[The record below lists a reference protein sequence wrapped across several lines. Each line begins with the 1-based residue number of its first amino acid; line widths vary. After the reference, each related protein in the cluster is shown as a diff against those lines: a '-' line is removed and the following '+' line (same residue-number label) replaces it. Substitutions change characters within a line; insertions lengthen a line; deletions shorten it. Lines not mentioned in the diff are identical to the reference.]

1 MKIGNVELKNAI
13 ALAPMAGVTDL
24 PFRLLCKEQGCGLM
38 YTEMVS
44 AKALL
49 YKNRNTKPLLE
60 TRPEEEPVAVQL
72 FGSDPEIMSEM
83 ALQLEE
89 GPYAIID
96 VNMGC
101 PVPKIVN
108 NGEGSAL
115 MKDPKLVEQ
124 ILTALVKA
132 INKPVTV
139 KIRKGFDDDHVNAV
153 EIAKIA
159 EACGVAAVAVHGRT
173 RAQYYSGQADW
184 DIIAQVKDAVKI
196 PVIGNGD
203 VDSPEKAKAAKRD
216 ISKYECY
223 LEYHIE
229 QGDKLD
235 HTGIDVGVVSGIVSI
250 IDYKVTAK
258 GMSNHAG
265 TTMMANRKDALVGMA
280 KLIVAAE
287 ERAREL
293 NDTLVFTVGKIAVSP
308 GQENVIPG
316 QAVANF
322 EMRHMDKAVTDQ
334 FYADI
339 QALAKEIPNCEFE
352 FVNTSAKYSTPC
364 DPRLIKL
371 IDDVCTE
378 KGISHIIMPSGAGH
392 DANSMAHEGVPI
404 GMIFVPSVK
413 GISHQGDEYTKPE
426 HIDMGADVLYQT
438 VLKLDETGV

>member
-1 MKIGNVELKNAI
+1 M
-13 ALAPMAGVTDL
+13 
-24 PFRLLCKEQGCGLM
+24 
-38 YTEMVS
+38 
-44 AKALL
+44 
-49 YKNRNTKPLLE
+49 
-60 TRPEEEPVAVQL
+60 
-72 FGSDPEIMSEM
+72 
-83 ALQLEE
+83 
-89 GPYAIID
+89 
-96 VNMGC
+96 
-101 PVPKIVN
+101 
-108 NGEGSAL
+108 
-115 MKDPKLVEQ
+115 
-124 ILTALVKA
+124 
-132 INKPVTV
+132 
-139 KIRKGFDDDHVNAV
+139 
-153 EIAKIA
+153 
-159 EACGVAAVAVHGRT
+159 
-173 RAQYYSGQADW
+173 
-184 DIIAQVKDAVKI
+184 
-196 PVIGNGD
+196 
-203 VDSPEKAKAAKRD
+203 
-216 ISKYECY
+216 
-223 LEYHIE
+223 
-229 QGDKLD
+229 
-235 HTGIDVGVVSGIVSI
+235 GVVSGIVSI

-293 NDTLVFTVGKIAVSP
+293 NDTLVFTVGKISVSP

-371 IDDVCTE
+371 IDGVCTE

>member
-1 MKIGNVELKNAI
+1 
-13 ALAPMAGVTDL
+13 
-24 PFRLLCKEQGCGLM
+24 
-38 YTEMVS
+38 
-44 AKALL
+44 
-49 YKNRNTKPLLE
+49 
-60 TRPEEEPVAVQL
+60 
-72 FGSDPEIMSEM
+72 
-83 ALQLEE
+83 
-89 GPYAIID
+89 
-96 VNMGC
+96 
-101 PVPKIVN
+101 
-108 NGEGSAL
+108 
-115 MKDPKLVEQ
+115 
-124 ILTALVKA
+124 
-132 INKPVTV
+132 
-139 KIRKGFDDDHVNAV
+139 
-153 EIAKIA
+153 
-159 EACGVAAVAVHGRT
+159 
-173 RAQYYSGQADW
+173 
-184 DIIAQVKDAVKI
+184 
-196 PVIGNGD
+196 
-203 VDSPEKAKAAKRD
+203 
-216 ISKYECY
+216 
-223 LEYHIE
+223 
-229 QGDKLD
+229 
-235 HTGIDVGVVSGIVSI
+235 
-250 IDYKVTAK
+250 
-258 GMSNHAG
+258 MSNHAG

-308 GQENVIPG
+308 DRKNVIPG

-339 QALAKEIPNCEFE
+339 QAFAKEIPNCEFE

-438 VLKLDETGV
+438 VLKLDENGV

>member
-1 MKIGNVELKNAI
+1 MSRLNELLQQAGSIGRNEDGSITRLGFSEKYFQALEFLKGRMQELGMQVETDPVGNLH
-13 ALAPMAGVTDL
+13 GVL
-24 PFRLLCKEQGCGLM
+24 Q
-38 YTEMVS
+38 
-44 AKALL
+44 
-49 YKNRNTKPLLE
+49 
-60 TRPEEEPVAVQL
+60 
-72 FGSDPEIMSEM
+72 GSDPEAKSIVIGSHMDTVM
-83 ALQLEE
+83 QGGVYDGMLGVTGALE
-89 GPYAIID
+89 
-96 VNMGC
+96 
-101 PVPKIVN
+101 
-108 NGEGSAL
+108 
-115 MKDPKLVEQ
+115 
-124 ILTALVKA
+124 
-132 INKPVTV
+132 
-139 KIRKGFDDDHVNAV
+139 
-153 EIAKIA
+153 
-159 EACGVAAVAVHGRT
+159 VAARLKDEGRT
-173 RAQYYSGQADW
+173 LRHPLEIWGFNMEESSILGGTFGSRCVTGMLDP
-184 DIIAQVKDAVKI
+184 DIPGYAEKLAKF
-196 PVIGNGD
+196 GC
-203 VDSPEKAKAAKRD
+203 SPEKAKAAKRD

-293 NDTLVFTVGKIAVSP
+293 NDTLVFTVGKISVSP

-371 IDDVCTE
+371 IDDICTE
-378 KGISHIIMPSGAGH
+378 KGISHVIMPSGAGH

>member
-1 MKIGNVELKNAI
+1 MSRLNELLQQAGNIGRNEDGSITRLGFSEKYFQVLEFLKGRMQELGMQVETDPVGNLH
-13 ALAPMAGVTDL
+13 GVL
-24 PFRLLCKEQGCGLM
+24 Q
-38 YTEMVS
+38 
-44 AKALL
+44 
-49 YKNRNTKPLLE
+49 
-60 TRPEEEPVAVQL
+60 
-72 FGSDPEIMSEM
+72 GSDPEAKSIVIGSHMDTVM
-83 ALQLEE
+83 QGGVYDGMLGVTGALE
-89 GPYAIID
+89 
-96 VNMGC
+96 
-101 PVPKIVN
+101 
-108 NGEGSAL
+108 
-115 MKDPKLVEQ
+115 
-124 ILTALVKA
+124 
-132 INKPVTV
+132 
-139 KIRKGFDDDHVNAV
+139 
-153 EIAKIA
+153 
-159 EACGVAAVAVHGRT
+159 VAARLKDEGRT
-173 RAQYYSGQADW
+173 LRHPLEIWGFNMEESSILGGTFGSRCVTGMLDP
-184 DIIAQVKDAVKI
+184 DIPGYAEKLAKF
-196 PVIGNGD
+196 GC
-203 VDSPEKAKAAKRD
+203 SPEKAKAAKRD

-293 NDTLVFTVGKIAVSP
+293 NDTLVFTVGKISVSP

-378 KGISHIIMPSGAGH
+378 KEISHVIMPSGAGH
-392 DANSMAHEGVPI
+392 DANAMAHEGVPI

-438 VLKLDETGV
+438 VLKLDENGV

>member
-1 MKIGNVELKNAI
+1 
-13 ALAPMAGVTDL
+13 
-24 PFRLLCKEQGCGLM
+24 
-38 YTEMVS
+38 
-44 AKALL
+44 
-49 YKNRNTKPLLE
+49 
-60 TRPEEEPVAVQL
+60 
-72 FGSDPEIMSEM
+72 MS
-83 ALQLEE
+83 
-89 GPYAIID
+89 
-96 VNMGC
+96 NS
-101 PVPKIVN
+101 K
-108 NGEGSAL
+108 
-115 MKDPKLVEQ
+115 
-124 ILTALVKA
+124 
-132 INKPVTV
+132 
-139 KIRKGFDDDHVNAV
+139 
-153 EIAKIA
+153 
-159 EACGVAAVAVHGRT
+159 
-173 RAQYYSGQADW
+173 
-184 DIIAQVKDAVKI
+184 
-196 PVIGNGD
+196 
-203 VDSPEKAKAAKRD
+203 KAAKRD

-293 NDTLVFTVGKIAVSP
+293 NDTLVFTVGKISVSP

-352 FVNTSAKYSTPC
+352 FVNTIAKYSTPC

-371 IDDVCTE
+371 IDGVCTE
-378 KGISHIIMPSGAGH
+378 KEISHVIMPSGAGH
-392 DANSMAHEGVPI
+392 DANPMAHEGVPI

-413 GISHQGDEYTKPE
+413 GVSHQGDEYTKPE
-426 HIDMGADVLYQT
+426 HVDIGADVLYQT
-438 VLKLDETGV
+438 VLKLDENGL